1 MVAEKLLSGLFL
13 PAGELIR
20 AKQYLILATKACV
33 LTSNTNL
40 LEKSGIAKVSDRFDV
55 IISENDSQNIR
66 WTNSCWCRPTDKFEN
81 CDIFT
86 SMKEKL

>member
-20 AKQYLILATKACV
+20 AKQYLIQATKACV

-66 WTNSCWCRPTDKFEN
+66 
-81 CDIFT
+81 
-86 SMKEKL
+86 